1 MNFPP
6 LRAGRVAG
14 SILLAALSFTAI
26 FADGVSSETVR
37 KETKLQTESFA
48 GNGVDM
54 STGAFVQTWNVLMLD
69 GGRDLGFNL
78 HYNSRLT
85 DREGALG
92 FGWSHEYEAF
102 VEGDPNGVMT
112 VHWDINRQNSFQFV
126 SEGEPYTPL
135 DEDVQYDT
143 FEAYAIGDAAWRIT
157 KMDGTQYEFSSDGKL
172 HRVGNKVK
180 QFLELSYQNGRV
192 NEVEELIA
200 GYRILLVYNDDDK
213 VSAITDSLGRE
224 ILFSYDDE
232 NRLTRVAGPILFA
245 SSDVNSSFDNFFVP
259 DNNPEGAF
267 SEIPVDEP
275 GTVGLVK
282 LSTASWVHS
291 RPEDLVVTLVSP
303 QGTRVV
309 IHDKGSSS
317 QANGKILDEFDGEL
331 RAGAWRVEAVDT
343 QSGNTG
349 QVFSVRL
356 RFTEATNPINFDYE
370 DAALPAA
377 GRIVSATDLFG
388 NRLYSNT
395 YDNEGRVLTQ
405 DDGTDSNALATFV
418 YESADSNSVAT
429 FTDRVGEEWI
439 FTHDDACRLLSI
451 EDPLGFV
458 TQYEYDGNGDRTKF
472 IDALG
477 RSTSFTYDSF
487 GNILS
492 MTDPVGST
500 TTFTYESDKRNVK
513 TITDALG
520 KTTTFKY
527 DGVNRN
533 NVELV
538 TDALGIE
545 DRKSYNGNGQIV
557 GSSMSDGG
565 GIAYTWTGGK
575 MTSATHPGGNGD
587 VHMLYDGV
595 GRLVQVT
602 NPNGSKATTV
612 YSATGNIIR
621 QTDETGKFIASGY
634 DHRNR
639 LITKIDRKGNET
651 SYDYDGNNNLVA
663 LTNSLGETRTFEFDG
678 EDRIIRSTDAAGK
691 VTRVF
696 YDAAGRITR
705 QEDGE
710 GNGNTLTYDA
720 VGNVIETR
728 DSNGELIIAME
739 YDERDLV
746 VSTRDVFGH
755 TNQVAYDE
763 VGRKTEFV
771 DEQGRRTTYTYDALD
786 RLVEVEDPIG
796 RTMSQD
802 YAGDD
807 VVISIKD
814 GKDNTLSLAYD
825 AANRL
830 REISTPSGK
839 DNDFTYNGRDLMK
852 SRATATGKIF
862 QYEYDDAG
870 RLSRIALTGLATGQN
885 RLFFY
890 DDNGNHIRTN
900 SQAVNQSSS
909 TVKLRRTYD
918 ALDRLIS
925 FENERGEVIGYE
937 YDASGNLAKL
947 IYPEGDAVTYEYDQ
961 ANRLTTVTDWDN
973 RVTRYEYDSNS
984 QVVSVQHPNGTRREL
999 DYDAAGNIV
1008 FRTDLDIRGNPI
1020 AIYEYDYDASG
1031 QILIED
1037 RSGFDPP
1044 YVPDTATMVYDVDNK
1059 LTQFNDDAIE
1069 YDNDGNIQSTP
1080 YLPGEFEYD
1089 AYNNLTKAGDFA
1101 YTYDEE
1107 DHLIE
1112 WRTDNKD
1119 TLFTVDPRRKAAQI
1133 IQKRESD
1140 GTLTRYV
1147 FGIGLIYEETAGVTK
1162 TFHYDHRGSTVAL
1175 SDDTGSVVG
1184 NVAYGPHGNIIER
1197 TGDTDTLFLFNGL
1210 FGVVS
1215 DPQGL
1220 NYMRFRWY
1228 WPTLKR
1234 FISEDAHLGHISVI
1248 GSLNRYAYANGDPV
1262 SKIDP
1267 GGELAWIV
1275 AGALTGAATE
1285 TLITLAVDIADDGKI
1300 NTPWEEYAGAAIGGA
1315 ITGGIIAACPT
1326 CGAFAGGA
1334 GAAAGY
1340 LATQGFKG
1348 EDVDFVDLA
1357 VITAT
1362 GAIVGRSKA
1371 KTAKANPVRRQ
1382 GIVGIKA
1389 LVKRSAKEQAKI
1401 ILKQV
1406 AKKAAST
1413 LITRYGPD
1421 ADDVRGYL
1429 FPSAG
1434 PTPQVGKQAIYV
1446 TSTRDVNDGSK
1457 GVYGE
1462 FIHWGLYQESLSLA
1476 DRPFPANP
1484 NRVMSSF

>member
-1 MNFPP
+1 MNS
-6 LRAGRVAG
+6 
-14 SILLAALSFTAI
+14 SILRTRLVAYSILITALGYPSVC
-26 FADGVSSETVR
+26 ADGVSSETVR
-37 KETKLQTESFA
+37 SETKLQVESFA
-48 GNGVDM
+48 GNGVDT
-54 STGAFVQTWNVLMLD
+54 STGAFVQTLNVLSLD

-85 DREGALG
+85 DRDGALG
-92 FGWSHEYEAF
+92 YGWSHEYEAY
-102 VEGDPNGVMT
+102 VDGDPNGVMT

-126 SEGEPYTPL
+126 SEGQPYTSL
-135 DEDVQYDT
+135 DEDVRYDT
-143 FEAYAIGDAAWRIT
+143 FEAYSIGGAAWRVT
-157 KMDGTQYEFSSDGKL
+157 RMDGTQYEFLGDGKL

-180 QFLELSYQNGRV
+180 QFLELSYQNDKV
-192 NEVEELIA
+192 TEIEEPIT
-200 GYRILLVYNDDDK
+200 GYRILVLYNDDDRI
-213 VSAITDSLGRE
+213 ATLTDNLGRE
-224 ILFSYDDE
+224 VVFTYDE
-232 NRLTRVAGPILFA
+232 QSRMTRVTAPILFA
-245 SSDVNSSFDNFFVP
+245 SSNVNSSFDNFFIP
-259 DNNPEGAF
+259 DNDPEGAF
-267 SEIPVDEP
+267 SDILVDEP
-275 GTVGLVK
+275 GTVGLVR
-282 LSTASWVHS
+282 LQTASWVHS
-291 RPEDLVVTLVSP
+291 RPEDLVISLVSP

-309 IHDKGSSS
+309 IHNKGSSS
-317 QANGKILDEFDGEL
+317 QANGTVLDEFDGEL

-349 QVFSVRL
+349 QVFNVRL
-356 RFTEATNPINFDYE
+356 RFSEATNPINYTYE
-370 DAALPAA
+370 DAALPAG

-388 NRLYSNT
+388 DRLYSNT
-395 YDNEGRVLTQ
+395 YDSEGRVLIQ
-405 DDGTDSNALATFV
+405 DDGVDSNGLATLV
-418 YESADSNSVAT
+418 YGTDGSNNTTAY
-429 FTDRVGEEWI
+429 TDRVGETWI
-439 FTHDDACRLLSI
+439 FTHDAACRLVST

-458 TQYEYDGNGDRTKF
+458 TQYEYDGNGDRTKYT
-472 IDALG
+472 DALG
-477 RSTSFTYDSF
+477 HSTSFTYDSF
-487 GNILS
+487 GNILT
-492 MTDPVGST
+492 MTDPVGSV
-500 TTFTYESDKRNVK
+500 TTFTYESEKRNVT

-533 NVELV
+533 NVLEV
-538 TDALGIE
+538 TDALDIK

-587 VHMLYDGV
+587 VFMLYDGV

-602 NPNGSKATTV
+602 NPNGSTATTV

-634 DHRNR
+634 DYRNR
-639 LITKIDRKGNET
+639 LITKVDRKGNET
-651 SYDYDGNNNLVA
+651 SYEYDGNDNLVA
-663 LTNSLGETRTFEFDG
+663 LTNPLGETRTFEFDG
-678 EDRIIRSTDAAGK
+678 ENRVVRSIDDAGK

-696 YDAAGRITR
+696 YDATGRITR

-710 GNGNTLTYDA
+710 GNGNTIIYDA
-720 VGNVIETR
+720 VGNIVESR

-755 TNQVAYDE
+755 TNQVSYDE

-771 DEQGRRTTYTYDALD
+771 DEKGRRTTYTYDALD

-796 RTMSQD
+796 RTMSQA

-852 SRATATGKIF
+852 SRTTATGKIF

-900 SQAVNQSSS
+900 SQASSQSSS
-909 TVKLRRTYD
+909 TVKLKRTYD
-918 ALDRLIS
+918 DLDRLVS
-925 FENERGEVIGYE
+925 FENQEGEVVGYE
-937 YDASGNLAKL
+937 YDASGNLSKL
-947 IYPEGDAVTYEYDQ
+947 IYPGGEAVTYGYDQ

-984 QVVSVQHPNGTRREL
+984 QVVSVQYPNGTSREMA
-999 DYDAAGNIV
+999 YDAAGNIV
-1008 FRTDLDIRGNPI
+1008 FRTDLDIRNNPI

-1031 QILIED
+1031 QMLVED
-1037 RSGFDPP
+1037 RTGSDVP
-1044 YVPDTATMVYDVDNK
+1044 YIPDTATMVYDIDNK
-1059 LTQFNDDAIE
+1059 LTQLNDDAIE

-1089 AYNNLTKAGDFA
+1089 AYNNLTKAGDFT

-1119 TLFTVDPRRKAAQI
+1119 TLFTVDPRRKASQI

-1147 FGIGLIYEETAGVTK
+1147 YGIGLIYEETAGVTK

-1184 NVAYGPHGNIIER
+1184 NVAYGPHGKIIDR
-1197 TGDTDTLFLFNGL
+1197 TGNTDTLFLFNGL

-1262 SKIDP
+1262 SKVDP

-1315 ITGGIIAACPT
+1315 VTGGIIAACPT

-1348 EDVDFVDLA
+1348 DDVDFVDLA

-1362 GAIVGRSKA
+1362 GALVGRSKA

-1429 FPSAG
+1429 FPTAG
-1434 PTPQVGKQAIYV
+1434 PTPQVGKQAIFV
-1446 TSTRDVNDGSK
+1446 TATRDVNDGSK

-1462 FIHWGLYQESLSLA
+1462 FIHWGLYQESLLIA